1 MNQQSKDYMKSSSNP
16 TVIKIGIL
24 SLPKTQSHGAAL
36 QLYALYYTLVKLG
49 CYVEV
54 INYCSH
60 DGIEHYKSNTSLP
73 KRVVDICK
81 KTFVSFFIKSPKSA
95 FRKFEKQIV
104 KYPAKT
110 ISTDEELSTLSDR
123 YDRFI
128 VGSDQVWNSFI
139 TGSTLGFFLDFVKD
153 NNKKAA
159 YAPSFGTDK
168 VDSEKKDKIANL
180 LKEFQYLSVREK
192 KGAEIIKELTGLD
205 VPVVLDPTF
214 LVCRQEWLK
223 KAIYPLKQ
231 YGKYVLYYT
240 VKPSPGLR
248 QNALNFAKKNGFK
261 FVQIGGGFKDFLN
274 SDIEIASGVGPAQF
288 LGLINGAEYI
298 ITNSF
303 HGIALSINLH
313 KNFYV
318 EYSSD
323 TNSRLINIID
333 TFNLNHCVV
342 KGDLTATSPIKI
354 DYTHVDSILVKLKE
368 KSQLYLKSII
378 KEAK

>member
-1 MNQQSKDYMKSSSNP
+1 M
-16 TVIKIGIL
+16 
-24 SLPKTQSHGAAL
+24 
-36 QLYALYYTLVKLG
+36 
-49 CYVEV
+49 
-54 INYCSH
+54 
-60 DGIEHYKSNTSLP
+60 
-73 KRVVDICK
+73 
-81 KTFVSFFIKSPKSA
+81 
-95 FRKFEKQIV
+95 
-104 KYPAKT
+104 
-110 ISTDEELSTLSDR
+110 
-123 YDRFI
+123 
-128 VGSDQVWNSFI
+128 
-139 TGSTLGFFLDFVKD
+139 
-153 NNKKAA
+153 
-159 YAPSFGTDK
+159 
-168 VDSEKKDKIANL
+168 
-180 LKEFQYLSVREK
+180 
-192 KGAEIIKELTGLD
+192 
-205 VPVVLDPTF
+205 
-214 LVCRQEWLK
+214 
-223 KAIYPLKQ
+223 
-231 YGKYVLYYT
+231 
-240 VKPSPGLR
+240 KPSPGLR